1 MKRNLWSD
9 SHRRSGPEAF
19 VQHGAT
25 AASRSA
31 TERLRPAAQ
40 RRNRYIDDNDSLLE
54 RFATPA
60 KPGRAETGQPGKSEF
75 QRLREEVLD
84 IAQELKGLR
93 HREPTPS
100 DVAGYAARPARQAE
114 RRRTETPARPHE
126 PLRSGAFAFD
136 TRPKYQGP
144 PAARQAAPDPAPAG
158 NVRAPD
164 VRARP
169 SAQHPHVRD
178 EKPRDLVDPAHRNV
192 RPDGIAPVA
201 RATPP
206 ARAEAPQPVVVPR
219 APVRPAP
226 AQAKTPVARTSGRSF
241 GLGAKLALL
250 ALLMLAGTGLITL
263 KLWGGM
269 PGLQAMH
276 APVMSWL
283 THARQNVA
291 DVLGR
296 VSPSAAN
303 ALSAARE
310 TPPQTSTILTTG
322 SLPAPARQIAPNLPF
337 AAPDTYG
344 VYAVSDGQL
353 VPLEALPIRVPD
365 ARVSFSNTISKPAP
379 APAANGRL
387 SFVVYHRELATSVP
401 ETASVRI
408 VAKVMQ
414 ATAFAGGKPR
424 PVAVE
429 DTWAVRGGAIDLRI
443 APVAGNP
450 EMIVVRP
457 ADPNF
462 TLSPGRYV
470 LMFRNQA
477 YDFSVAGTVS
487 ETAQCLERADTPDGS
502 VFSECR
508 QLPAR
513 PISY

>member
-25 AASRSA
+25 AASRPPS
-31 TERLRPAAQ
+31 ERLRPAAQ
-40 RRNRYIDDNDSLLE
+40 RRNRYVDDNNSLLE
-54 RFATPA
+54 RLVTPA
-60 KPGRAETGQPGKSEF
+60 KPGRAEAGQPGKSEF

-84 IAQELKGLR
+84 IAQELKSLR

-100 DVAGYAARPARQAE
+100 AVAGFAANPARPPAT
-114 RRRTETPARPHE
+114 RRTETPAKPHE

-136 TRPKYQGP
+136 TRPKFQGS
-144 PAARQAAPDPAPAG
+144 PAARQAPPNPAPAG

-169 SAQHPHVRD
+169 SAQRPQVRD
-178 EKPRDLVDPAHRNV
+178 EKPRDLFDPAHRNV
-192 RPDGIAPVA
+192 RPGSVAPVA

-206 ARAEAPQPVVVPR
+206 ARAEAPQPVAVPR
-219 APVRPAP
+219 APARPAP
-226 AQAKTPVARTSGRSF
+226 APSKTAVARTNRRSLS
-241 GLGAKLALL
+241 LGAKLALL
-250 ALLMLAGTGLITL
+250 ALLMLAGTGLISL

-269 PGLQAMH
+269 PGLQAMQESS
-276 APVMSWL
+276 MSWL

-291 DVLGR
+291 DMFGR
-296 VSPSAAN
+296 VSLFAAK
-303 ALSAARE
+303 E
-310 TPPQTSTILTTG
+310 TPPQTSANLTTG
-322 SLPAPARQIAPNLPF
+322 SLPAPARQIAANFPF

-353 VPLEALPIRVPD
+353 TPLDALPIRVPD
-365 ARVSFSNTISKPAP
+365 ARVSISSTISRPASVP
-379 APAANGRL
+379 VANGRL

-414 ATAFAGGKPR
+414 ATAFAGGKPK
-424 PVAVE
+424 PVTVE

-487 ETAQCLERADTPDGS
+487 ETAQCLERADMPDGS